1 MVAVVNIDDTNSKI
15 FNMRKRNLSVSEC
28 LHCVVLE
35 EKLCIVLEE
44 VESTKL
50 IIELLKSDSEKYP
63 PLQDREENPP
73 SDVSD
78 ISETAHSNESVNNK
92 WITLKSKCRKK
103 ASPLKIVEVNNVS
116 N

>member
-1 MVAVVNIDDTNSKI
+1 MVAVANIDDTNSEI
-15 FNMRKRNLSVSEC
+15 FDLRKRNLSVSEC

-35 EKLCIVLEE
+35 EKLCIALEE

-73 SDVSD
+73 SDVS
-78 ISETAHSNESVNNK
+78 ETAHSNESVNNK

-103 ASPLKIVEVNNVS
+103 ASRLKIVEVNNVS